1 MVGFVKKLL
10 KFKAY
15 FRNPTTPFPAVWQFG
30 EELEN

>member
-15 FRNPTTPFPAVWQFG
+15 FRKHTTPFPAVYQLG
-30 EELEN
+30 KEPEN